1 MGRAVL
7 GTAGSIA
14 VALFSHGAAADVLV
28 DQATMI
34 GAAGV
39 APPSEYTFTESSAQA
54 LTVTLTDLQTP
65 AAFTSLQIAVTL
77 DTTLVG
83 SATLASGAQT
93 ATLALPAATGTYT
106 VHVIGTPDSTQGLG
120 EFGVC
125 IAPASGPA
133 TACIAADSYSGNIQ
147 TPASAATTGTTPL
160 VTSFTS
166 TANAGTYKVTIT
178 DDQFPAALQSISGG
192 ITLGSTPVFGPLATG
207 VNTVPGIAANTTYE
221 LLIGASANA
230 TTLAGLYGVVIT
242 DPSGTVVFSRSVA
255 VGGLSAATS
264 VTNPTAQSLQLTL
277 TDFGYPAPLASVGV
291 AVTAGGTALAM
302 IPAPGSSP
310 MFSAPAGPLQLWQY
324 AHAGTQ
330 PGVYQVALNAGA
342 ASLYS
347 ATQVAQLSNAAAA
360 TSFAYIANLPSA
372 GAYTGTV
379 TDFAFPGSL
388 QALEFTVA
396 QNGTQ
401 LEVNG
406 GAFTAAAGPVVVL
419 VDAQPQT
426 GSIGLFSVMV
436 GAGGAATP
444 ILDQVQEV
452 GGVIASSTVT
462 VGESGQFNLTLTD
475 LEFPAQFSD
484 LALVVSN
491 GGQVLAKIYGGGT
504 YLLTAA
510 PGTYQLNLVAVPSST
525 NYGLY
530 SLDIESAPPTVTLTA
545 SATSVPSGQS
555 VQLTWNSTNATGCT
569 ASGAS
574 GWNGSEALSG
584 TTAVAITSTTTLT
597 LTCTGPGGTSAPQ
610 SVNVTATAAL
620 SHGGGSL
627 DGATVFGLA
636 SLLLLQRSRT
646 RALRGWRDAV

>member
-1 MGRAVL
+1 L
-7 GTAGSIA
+7 IA
-14 VALFSHGAAADVLV
+14 VTLFARGAAGDVLV

-34 GAAGV
+34 GAASV
-39 APPSEYTFTESSAQA
+39 APPSEYTFTESTAQA

-77 DTTLVG
+77 GTTLVG

-93 ATLALPAATGTYT
+93 ATLSLPAATGTYT
-106 VHVIGTPDSTQGLG
+106 VNVIGAPDSTQGLG

-133 TACIAADSYSGNIQ
+133 NACIAADSYSGNIQ
-147 TPASAATTGTTPL
+147 TPASAATTGMTPL

-166 TANAGTYKVTIT
+166 TANGGTYKVTIT
-178 DDQFPAALQSISGG
+178 DDQFPVALQSISGG
-192 ITLGSTPVFGPLATG
+192 ITLGSTPVFGPLTTG
-207 VNTVPGIAANTTYE
+207 VNTVPAIAANTTYE
-221 LLIGASANA
+221 LLIGATANA
-230 TTLAGLYGVVIT
+230 TTLAGLYGIVIT
-242 DPSGTVVFSRSVA
+242 DPTGAVVFSRSVA
-255 VGGLSAATS
+255 VGSLSTATY
-264 VTNPTAQSLQLTL
+264 VTNPSAQSLQLSL
-277 TDFGYPAPLASVGV
+277 TDFGYPAPLTSVGV
-291 AVTAGGTALAM
+291 AVTSAGTALTT
-302 IPAPGSSP
+302 ITAPGSSP
-310 MFSAPAGPLQLWQY
+310 MFDAPAGPLQLWQY
-324 AHAGTQ
+324 AHAGMQ
-330 PGVYQVALNAGA
+330 PGVYQVSLNAGTTA
-342 ASLYS
+342 LYS
-347 ATQVAQLSNAAAA
+347 STQVAQLSNAATA

-388 QALEFTVA
+388 QTLEFTVA

-401 LEVNG
+401 LDVNG

-426 GSIGLFSVMV
+426 GSIGLFSVTV

-475 LEFPAQFSD
+475 LAFPAQFSD
-484 LALVVSN
+484 LALVLSN

-510 PGTYQLNLVAVPSST
+510 PGTYQLNLVAVPGST

-530 SLDIESAPPTVTLTA
+530 SLNIESAPPSVTLTA

-555 VQLTWNSTNATGCT
+555 VQLTWNSTNATSCT
-569 ASGAS
+569 ASGATD
-574 GWNGSEALSG
+574 WNGSEALSG

-627 DGATVFGLA
+627 DVASVFGLA
-636 SLLLLQRSRT
+636 SLLLLRRSRA
-646 RALRGWRDAV
+646 RALRGRRDPA